1 MHTIQY
7 NMYIQKQ
14 YNMQYMQKDNNYTN
28 YAYVYTHE
36 ILNIHIF
43 FCSPTSR
50 GALESSTASALCK
63 ACTAMCL
70 WQSTRKPKKL
80 QPPKRAGGKTT
91 HKQTQQ
97 TTLTPEQG
105 KARQY
110 IYLHLFF

>member
-43 FCSPTSR
+43 
-50 GALESSTASALCK
+50 SAVQHHEV
-63 ACTAMCL
+63 L
-70 WQSTRKPKKL
+70 WKVAQHLHCAKPA
-80 QPPKRAGGKTT
+80 QRFAYGNQRANPRNHNPQNGREGKQLTNK
-91 HKQTQQ
+91 HNKQ
-97 TTLTPEQG
+97 
-105 KARQY
+105 
-110 IYLHLFF
+110 H